1 MAVKTKNHT
10 PEELHRLLG
19 YFSINISEVKFEPL
33 TSGLINDTY
42 LVYSKQSPTH
52 ILQRINDSV
61 FKDVAGLMNNCA
73 TALEQLN
80 AQGYTKVE
88 LIKTKKEEYFYQGPE
103 GFWRLVNYI
112 AHTVTYDTTNSLQI
126 AFEAGRIIGRF
137 QTLLQHED
145 PSNYKDT
152 IPDFHNLEL
161 RMNQFE
167 EAFSNTSEDN
177 MEECKSVIK
186 FVKSTS
192 VVLQKNISTTL
203 QVRICHNDTKLN
215 NILFSKDTDKALCLI
230 DLDTI
235 MKGHFLFD
243 FGDAVRTV
251 VNPAREDEQDNSLI
265 QFRTDY
271 FEALV
276 RGIAS
281 NEHIWTGQEL
291 QSLPYGAVLMP
302 FLHGL
307 RALTD
312 YLNGNKYYKVSYE
325 KQNYDRAKS
334 LFQFTKKT
342 LEQLPFMKQTI
353 DEHFPIQLT

>member
-10 PEELHRLLG
+10 PEELLVLLG
-19 YFSINISEVKFEPL
+19 YFSIAIGEVKFEPL
-33 TSGLINDTY
+33 TFGLINDTY
-42 LVYSKQSPTH
+42 LVYSKQNPTH

-61 FKDVAGLMNNCA
+61 FKDVVGLMNNCA

-80 AQGYTKVE
+80 APDYTKVE
-88 LIKTKKEEYFYQGPE
+88 LIKTKKDESFYQGPE

-112 AHTVTYDTTNSLQI
+112 PHTVTYDTTNSLQI
-126 AFEAGRIIGRF
+126 AFEAGAIIGRF
-137 QTLLQHED
+137 QTLLQYED
-145 PSNYKDT
+145 PSNYKDA
-152 IPDFHNLEL
+152 IPNFHNLEL
-161 RMNQFE
+161 RMNQFL
-167 EAFSNTSEDN
+167 EASYTTSGN
-177 MEECKSVIK
+177 KMEESKSLIK

-192 VVLQKNISTTL
+192 ILLQKNIPTTL
-203 QVRICHNDTKLN
+203 PIRICHNDTKLN
-215 NILFSKDTDKALCLI
+215 NILFSKDTVKALCLI

-265 QFRTDY
+265 QFRTDF

-276 RGIAS
+276 RGVAS
-281 NEHIWTGQEL
+281 NEHIWTEQEL
-291 QSLPYGAVLMP
+291 NSLPYGAVLMP
-302 FLHGL
+302 FLHGI

-334 LFQFTKKT
+334 LFQCTKKT
-342 LEQLPFMKQTI
+342 LEQLPFMKLTI
-353 DEHFPIQLT
+353 DKHFPIKLT